1 MIVQLKPFST
11 NIALITTMQSH
22 RSDCAIPQFHNHL
35 IYKPQLLSYPHIH
48 LNLHKGAFTLEI
60 LIRIT
65 LIRISLIRI
74 KFAFTLDKKLIHIN
88 LIRITLIRINFA
100 FTLNNLIFRNKPERT
115 CLSIRECVYKKFLL
129 RLKSK
134 SMMNVHF
141 EMHDVRRNSTN
152 CRDVIFQVITSHSH
166 CRLKTEIIDWASDT
180 PFQSIQ

>member
-1 MIVQLKPFST
+1 MEQTWNKKQRELCKKIISLNFGSTTTFSKSKPFSKLRENPRRHFLT
-11 NIALITTMQSH
+11 PTPA
-22 RSDCAIPQFHNHL
+22 C
-35 IYKPQLLSYPHIH
+35 HI
-48 LNLHKGAFTLEI
+48 KGAFTLEI

-74 KFAFTLDKKLIHIN
+74 KFAFTLDKKLIRIN

-100 FTLNNLIFRNKPERT
+100 FILSNSIFRIKSACT
-115 CLSIRECVYKKFLL
+115 CLSIREFVYKKFIL

-141 EMHDVRRNSTN
+141 EMHDVRRNGKN

-166 CRLKTEIIDWASDT
+166 CRLKTEIIN
-180 PFQSIQ
+180 